1 MSMKRAFVTLGLVV
15 LTALASVMPSRAPAQ
30 QRSPTAHIIYAANN
44 FPATASVT
52 EYSFDANGDVAP
64 TATIGGPDTGLLMGV
79 AGLSVDSNGYLYAA
93 TSGVNGT
100 PNAIVVYSPGA
111 NGDAPPVRTLT
122 ALSHG
127 GVWSVA
133 TAEDAAGDL
142 WVANLS
148 IPALE
153 EFAPNASGDA
163 QPIRTISGANTGL
176 IKPLG
181 IALSS
186 RGDVWVA
193 DLYADEVMRFG
204 PGQKGNVAP
213 KQVIAGPLT
222 GLMRPVGVA
231 LGPGTIWVADVSF
244 IPVVGVREFSSSVNG
259 DELPLRVIRLNGPFS
274 INGGPLDID
283 GDVIFPAVGGGQAS
297 AVFAFSDRA
306 ESVLGSK
313 PLRVISGQNTQLIST
328 GWIAVH

>member
-1 MSMKRAFVTLGLVV
+1 MCV
-15 LTALASVMPSRAPAQ
+15 ALALSAVAVIAMLGSSGARGATRTGVMGGRV
-30 QRSPTAHIIYAANN
+30 IYAANN

-52 EYSFDANGDVAP
+52 EYSFDANGNVAP
-64 TATIGGPDTGLLMGV
+64 TATISGPDTGLLFGV
-79 AGLSVDSNGYLYAA
+79 AGLSVDSGGYLYAS
-93 TSGVNGT
+93 TSDVNGS
-100 PNAIVVYSPGA
+100 PNAIVVYAPGA
-111 NGDAPPVRTLT
+111 NGDAVPVRTLT
-122 ALSHG
+122 AVSHG

-163 QPIRTISGANTGL
+163 QPIRTISGSATGL
-176 IKPLG
+176 VRPIG
-181 IALSS
+181 IAISD
-186 RGDVWVA
+186 RGDIWVA
-193 DLYADEVMRFG
+193 DIGAAKVMRFG
-204 PGQKGNVAP
+204 PGQNGNVAP
-213 KQVIAGPLT
+213 RQVIAGPST
-222 GLMRPVGVA
+222 GLKQPVGVA
-231 LGPGTIWVADVSF
+231 LGSGTVWVTDVSF
-244 IPVVGVREFSSSVNG
+244 PWGGVFEFASSARG
-259 DELPLRVIRLNGPFS
+259 DVLPLRKFTLLGFPFA
-274 INGGPLDID
+274 INGGPIDID
-283 GDVIFPAVGGGQAS
+283 GDVIFPAVGGGQSS